1 MARSFRAERSRR
13 RSRSASDEAISY
25 LEVEKIM
32 RKLFEGIGDLIEDL
46 VDLFDSYLRR
56 SEPTVPMEEV
66 IAQLKS
72 DGNLIDQ

>member
-1 MARSFRAERSRR
+1 
-13 RSRSASDEAISY
+13 
-25 LEVEKIM
+25 M
-32 RKLFEGIGDLIEDL
+32 RKLFEGIEDLIEDL